1 MLHTLY
7 YILGTSLMQ
16 PLTRALRL
24 KSLFPD
30 APAFRL
36 RQAEAA
42 LFTGT
47 TGWGSV
53 TVFPKAMR
61 DALAREV
68 PWISVEQVRLLES
81 KDGETYKAVLKTE
94 DGLLFETVLMGNAKD
109 QWTVC
114 VSSQVGCAMRCVFC
128 ATGAMGLKRSLTA
141 DEIVDQLRYWR
152 EFLRRPLTRS
162 LPDGERSSGG
172 AHWDSRISNIVFM
185 GMGEPLANVESVKS
199 AIHTWIDCTDIGPT
213 HITVSTVG
221 VLPAL
226 EKILTDSD
234 WPSVRIAISL
244 HSAVQDER
252 EKIVPSTAPCFI
264 DALAEWCHRYRQV
277 LGNRR
282 HHLTFE
288 YTLIAGVND
297 GENQAEILGRY
308 LEKCGNPK
316 LNVIPLNPVSGKD
329 FSASQQD
336 RIDRFKAVVLRHG
349 IDVMQRRTMGNDIAA
364 ACGQLAIGEQAHV
377 V

>member
-1 MLHTLY
+1 M
-7 YILGTSLMQ
+7 SV

-42 LFTGT
+42 VFSNA

-61 DALAREV
+61 ETLEREI
-68 PWISVEQVRLLES
+68 PWMSVTPVRMLES
-81 KDGETYKAVLKTE
+81 KDGETFKAVLKTE
-94 DGLLFETVLMGNAKD
+94 DGLLFESVLMGNAKE

-128 ATGAMGLKRSLTA
+128 ATGAMGLKRSLTE
-141 DEIVDQLRYWR
+141 DEIVDQVRYWKY
-152 EFLRRPLTRS
+152 FLNTQSLTRS
-162 LPDGERSSGG
+162 LPLTRERSSGG
-172 AHWDSRISNIVFM
+172 ASRISNIVFM

-199 AIHTWIDCTDIGPT
+199 AIALLTKETDIGPT

-221 VLPAL
+221 LLPVLERL
-226 EKILTDSD
+226 LTDRD
-234 WPSVRIAISL
+234 WPPVRIAISL
-244 HSAVQDER
+244 HSADQAQRER
-252 EKIVPSTAPCFI
+252 IVPSTAPKFLEQLT
-264 DALAEWCHRYRQV
+264 AWCHRYRQE

-288 YTLIAGVND
+288 YTLIAGQND
-297 GENQAEILGRY
+297 SEDQAEVLGRF
-308 LEKCGNPK
+308 LERCGNPK
-316 LNVIPLNPVSGKD
+316 LNVIPLNPVTGKGLKP
-329 FSASQQD
+329 SQQD

-349 IDVMQRRTMGNDIAA
+349 IDVTQRRSMGQDIAA
-364 ACGQLAIGEQAHV
+364 ACGQLAIGEQPHRI
-377 V
+377 